1 MGVRVID
8 NEKLDEHIDRI
19 TNRNRFILWRNEKTQ
34 KRRTIIG
41 VVLLS
46 IFAAA
51 MIAGIIVGDL
61 EGNIL
66 PKAVRFCLEC
76 IGIG

>member
-1 MGVRVID
+1 MID

-19 TNRNRFILWRNEKTQ
+19 TNRNRYVIWRNEKTQ
-34 KRRTIIG
+34 RQRTIIG
-41 VVLLS
+41 GCLLAA
-46 IFAAA
+46 FAVM
-51 MIAGIIVGDL
+51 MIVGIAVGDL
-61 EGNIL
+61 EGNLL

>member
-8 NEKLDEHIDRI
+8 SEKLDEHIDRI
-19 TNRNRFILWRNEKTQ
+19 TNRNRFILWRYGKVQ
-34 KRRTIIG
+34 KRRTVLGI
-41 VVLLS
+41 VLLS

-51 MIAGIIVGDL
+51 MTAGLIVGDL
-61 EGNIL
+61 ENNIL
-66 PKAVRFCLEC
+66 PKAIRFCLEC

>member
-1 MGVRVID
+1 MRVID

-19 TNRNRFILWRNEKTQ
+19 TNRNRFILWRYDKVQ
-34 KRRTIIG
+34 KRRTVLGI
-41 VVLLS
+41 VLLS

-51 MIAGIIVGDL
+51 MTAGLIVGDL
-61 EGNIL
+61 ENNIL
-66 PKAVRFCLEC
+66 PKAIRFCLEC

>member
-1 MGVRVID
+1 MRVID
-8 NEKLDEHIDRI
+8 SEKLDEHIDRI
-19 TNRNRFILWRNEKTQ
+19 TNRNRFILWRYDKVQ
-34 KRRTIIG
+34 KRRTVLGI
-41 VVLLS
+41 VLLS

-51 MIAGIIVGDL
+51 MTAGLIVGDL
-61 EGNIL
+61 ENNIL

>member
-1 MGVRVID
+1 MLT
-8 NEKLDEHIDRI
+8 NEQLDEHIDKI
-19 TNRNRFILWRNEKTQ
+19 TNRNRFIIWRNEKTQ

-41 VVLLS
+41 ICLLTV
-46 IFAAA
+46 FAVM
-51 MIAGIIVGDL
+51 MIIGIAIGDL
-61 EGNIL
+61 EGNLL

>member
-1 MGVRVID
+1 MRVID
-8 NEKLDEHIDRI
+8 SEKLDEHIDRI
-19 TNRNRFILWRNEKTQ
+19 TNRNRFILWRYDKVQ
-34 KRRTIIG
+34 KRRTVLG

>member
-1 MGVRVID
+1 MID

-19 TNRNRFILWRNEKTQ
+19 TNRNRFILWRYDKVQ
-34 KRRTIIG
+34 KRRTVLGI
-41 VVLLS
+41 VLLS

-51 MIAGIIVGDL
+51 MTAGLIVGDL
-61 EGNIL
+61 ENNIL
-66 PKAVRFCLEC
+66 PKAIRFCLEC